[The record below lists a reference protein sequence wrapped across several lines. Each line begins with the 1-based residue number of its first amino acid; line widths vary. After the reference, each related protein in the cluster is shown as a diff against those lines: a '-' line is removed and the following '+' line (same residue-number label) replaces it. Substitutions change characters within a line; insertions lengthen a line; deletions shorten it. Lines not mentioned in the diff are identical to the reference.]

1 MLTGSSLRMRKTL
14 AVVSAALTLVALSSS
29 LLAQRGPTPHTAAE
43 AKPKPAVKPEPKSQA
58 EAPPP
63 AQAQAPAA
71 APARPQVVMPDAEKI
86 VLLVRTTLL
95 TLNDALR
102 TGNYTVLRDKGA
114 PSFRDANSAAR
125 LGEIFSSLAASGLDL
140 SVVSVVTPQ
149 LSEAPVLD
157 QAQGTLNLK
166 GYFPTKPTQID
177 FEVLYQSVGGHW
189 QVFGLSVQPV
199 KAPQAPQI
207 GSADG
212 KPL

>member
-1 MLTGSSLRMRKTL
+1 MR
-14 AVVSAALTLVALSSS
+14 SLVAVAS
-29 LLAQRGPTPHTAAE
+29 LVLILAFGLLRHGPAGSCAQRIDRRVPAE
-43 AKPKPAVKPEPKSQA
+43 SKDGRQGKA
-58 EAPPP
+58 ESAHASPG
-63 AQAQAPAA
+63 ACGA
-71 APARPQVVMPDAEKI
+71 APRPQVVMPDAEKI

-114 PSFRDANSAAR
+114 PGFRDANSAAR
-125 LGEIFSSLAASGLDL
+125 LGQIFSSLAASGLDL
-140 SVVSVVTPQ
+140 SVVAVMTPQ

-189 QVFGLSVQPV
+189 QVFGLSVQPA
-199 KAPQAPQI
+199 KAPEAPPQV
-207 GSADG
+207 GSTQDDSG
-212 KPL
+212 TDRK

>member
-1 MLTGSSLRMRKTL
+1 MR
-14 AVVSAALTLVALSSS
+14 SLVAVAS
-29 LLAQRGPTPHTAAE
+29 LVLILAFGPSAMAQRGPAPNASTGASQPKAKTVVK
-43 AKPKPAVKPEPKSQA
+43 AKPKAPTQA
-58 EAPPP
+58 EAPVVP
-63 AQAQAPAA
+63 AP
-71 APARPQVVMPDAEKI
+71 RPQVVMPDAEKI
-86 VLLVRTTLL
+86 VLLVRATLL

-114 PSFRDANSAAR
+114 PGFRDANSAAR
-125 LGEIFSSLAASGLDL
+125 LGQIFSSLAASGLDL
-140 SVVSVVTPQ
+140 SVVAVMTPQ
-149 LSEAPVLD
+149 LSEAPVLN
-157 QAQGTLNLK
+157 QEQGTLNLK